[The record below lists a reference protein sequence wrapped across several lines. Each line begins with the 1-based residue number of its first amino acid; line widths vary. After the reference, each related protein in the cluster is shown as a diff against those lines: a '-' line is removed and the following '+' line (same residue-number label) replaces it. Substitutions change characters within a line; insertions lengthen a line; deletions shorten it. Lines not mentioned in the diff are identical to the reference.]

1 MQGNLPTWR
10 SNSLKKDNQWR
21 SMEKRSSSLSPAH
34 KRLEINQVKGNQ
46 VMYNQ
51 RDLRAKRKM
60 LKSAHPS
67 MNLQNYQ
74 YL

>member
-1 MQGNLPTWR
+1 
-10 SNSLKKDNQWR
+10 
-21 SMEKRSSSLSPAH
+21 MEKRSSSLSPAH